1 MSKQVLV
8 EIFHTYGKQD
18 GEELRH
24 SEVIEDTVENRQ
36 AIINEWNGDESF
48 EDEDNFINQI
58 DDSISYGLYGGDW
71 DDPTGRDIIIS
82 SYESK
87 LEKIQSQYE
96 KDIEELNKLF
106 KK

>member
-8 EIFHTYGKQD
+8 EIYHTYGKQD
-18 GEELRH
+18 GEELCH

-36 AIINEWNGDESF
+36 SIVNEWNGDEAF

-58 DDSISYGLYGGDW
+58 DDSISYELYGGDW
-71 DDPTGRDIIIS
+71 DDPTGRDIVIS

-87 LEKIQSQYE
+87 LEEIQLQYE
-96 KDIEELNKLF
+96 QDIAKLNELF